1 MNPFMNADFLLPD
14 ASAQRLYHAYHA
26 YAASMS
32 IIDNHCH
39 LPPADIAGD
48 TRFENRAQVWLGGDH
63 YKWRAM
69 RANGIVETS
78 GLLTQDHP
86 LLAQPRPA
94 QDE

>member
-14 ASAQRLYHAYHA
+14 ASAQRLYHAY
-26 YAASMS
+26 AASMP
-32 IIDNHCH
+32 IIDDHCH

-69 RANGIVETS
+69 RANGIVETG

-86 LLAQPRPA
+86 LLAQPGPA